1 MVTVLAT
8 MAVTEVLEFI
18 MVLSQWLYDRFK
30 REREEARKEAREREE
45 ARKEARERVRQAV
58 AANQARWETWN
69 RLRLEA
75 KERCEPFKVPPPTL
89 EDRD

>member
-18 MVLSQWLYDRFK
+18 MVLSPWLYDRFK
-30 REREEARKEAREREE
+30 REREE